1 MNEVFNAYKT
11 DSKLAVLFLQSPNY
25 SKRPEEVKP
34 DKIVITVSPY
44 NNVMDAADELCI
56 SRRCRSSHYVVGCD
70 GKVVQLVKECARAWA
85 TNSRKVDNVS
95 ISIFVCSGGFPDWI
109 VTDKA
114 VESLG
119 HLIGDICKRKKLDP
133 TECISPYFCGAS
145 LLPQI
150 PAAVA
155 IAVSDISKRKK
166 KKESEA

>member
-1 MNEVFNAYKT
+1 MNEHLNTCKP

-25 SKRPEEVKP
+25 SKRPEGVKP

-56 SRRCRSSHYVVGCD
+56 SRRCRSSQYVVGSD
-70 GKVVQLVKECARAWA
+70 GKVVQLVKERARAWA
-85 TNSRKVDNVS
+85 TNSRHFDNFS

-119 HLIGDICKRKKLDP
+119 HLIGDICKRKRLDP
-133 TECISPYFCGAS
+133 TECIRPYFCGAT
-145 LLPQI
+145 LLSQI
-150 PAAVA
+150 PSAVA
-155 IAVSDISKRKK
+155 IAVSDIKKKK